1 MVQASECSQS
11 LEKILQIELLRNLDL
26 IKLLDPQVNQMN
38 MQDYLSLQKFNV
50 EPRVPLHR

>member
-26 IKLLDPQVNQMN
+26 IKLLDPQVN
-38 MQDYLSLQKFNV
+38 
-50 EPRVPLHR
+50 